1 MMKRLVFLIFFL
13 ACCQSTFAQDQE
25 GGSFIPSGIRQYQF
39 NLPKQGKEIRNLH
52 YEPSGEP
59 VKGTLSPD
67 GNRVILENYRKGSRI
82 KMEVSYADGTTEE
95 LIKSPCYIDPVSY
108 EL

>member
-1 MMKRLVFLIFFL
+1 MKRLIFLVLLL
-13 ACCQSTFAQDQE
+13 AGSQATFAQEKE
-25 GGSFIPSGIRQYQF
+25 GGDFIPSGIRQYQF

-52 YEPSGEP
+52 YEPSGDP

-67 GNRVILENYRKGSRI
+67 GNRVILENYRKGSRV

-95 LIKSPCYIDPVSY
+95 LIKSPCFIDPVSY